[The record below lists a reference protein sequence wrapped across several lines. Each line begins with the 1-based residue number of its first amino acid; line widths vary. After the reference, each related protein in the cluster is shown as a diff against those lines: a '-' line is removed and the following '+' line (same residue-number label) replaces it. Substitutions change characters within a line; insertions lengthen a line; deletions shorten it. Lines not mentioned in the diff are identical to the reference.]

1 MEEGLNPF
9 LSMSDYLEL
18 KVLPVALDI
27 GITEEQFLEMTIP
40 EIDRYA
46 LSFQRR
52 MEYQQKEKANFLY
65 THAVLVGNAFSKVM
79 GGGEFPSIE
88 EAFPMLFDTPETQER
103 KQKQITDISVKRFL
117 LFKERN
123 NAKFE
128 LKGDNNK

>member
-52 MEYQQKEKANFLY
+52 MEYQ
-65 THAVLVGNAFSKVM
+65 
-79 GGGEFPSIE
+79 
-88 EAFPMLFDTPETQER
+88 
-103 KQKQITDISVKRFL
+103 
-117 LFKERN
+117 
-123 NAKFE
+123 
-128 LKGDNNK
+128 